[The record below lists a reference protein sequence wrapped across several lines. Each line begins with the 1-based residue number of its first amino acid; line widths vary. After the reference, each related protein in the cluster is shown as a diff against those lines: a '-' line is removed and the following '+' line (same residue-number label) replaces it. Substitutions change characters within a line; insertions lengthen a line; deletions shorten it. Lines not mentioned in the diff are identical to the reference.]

1 MMKKMIYNKMELNR
15 ENKNIKAF
23 GHTMLH
29 FLSPSG
35 SLPMGEGRGRGYCR
49 ILSFLLLL
57 FFSFATAN
65 AQDSWDG
72 SVASK
77 FASGTGTKADPYI
90 ISNAA
95 ELAYFGTKYHNSYNY
110 YKVTADI
117 DLGGRE
123 WTYNAGKDFKG
134 YLVGDKG
141 NGAKPVISN
150 YVINVPNS
158 GSYYGLLGKVSNGKI
173 SNIGVSDVV
182 MTLVANIGSTPM
194 AGTFIGTI
202 ENGALVEGCSAENIT
217 INTGKETT
225 QLCCGGLIGKAL
237 DLGTVVRNCSVKNGS
252 INLNGE
258 INPNGNYG
266 ALLGRM
272 ENACLVEGCSV
283 ENFTYNSTQKLL
295 GCNLSGMVGS
305 MKGASAT
312 TRSVIT
318 RCSVKNL
325 TYNLD
330 GELSNKVAMGSIVCW
345 VKEAIMT

>member
-35 SLPMGEGRGRGYCR
+35 SFPMGEGRGRGYCR
-49 ILSFLLLL
+49 ILSLLLLL

-65 AQDSWDG
+65 AQDPWDG

-95 ELAYFGTKYHNSYNY
+95 ELAYFGTKYNDSRFY

-117 DLGGRE
+117 NLGGRE
-123 WTYNAGKDFKG
+123 WTYNAGKTFYG
-134 YLVGDKG
+134 HLVGDKG
-141 NGAKPVISN
+141 NGVKPVISN

-158 GSYYGLLGKVSNGKI
+158 GNNYGLLGKVNNGEI

-194 AGTFIGTI
+194 AGVFIGTI

-225 QLCCGGLIGKAL
+225 QLCCGGRYCCKELF
-237 DLGTVVRNCSVKNGS
+237 
-252 INLNGE
+252 GE
-258 INPNGNYG
+258 KRFYQSKW
-266 ALLGRM
+266 R
-272 ENACLVEGCSV
+272 
-283 ENFTYNSTQKLL
+283 
-295 GCNLSGMVGS
+295 
-305 MKGASAT
+305 
-312 TRSVIT
+312 
-318 RCSVKNL
+318 
-325 TYNLD
+325 D
-330 GELSNKVAMGSIVCW
+330 
-345 VKEAIMT
+345 